1 MTEQLQAGG
10 RIVVGTDLSHNADH
24 AVDWAAERAV
34 EVGAPLLVV
43 LALPEVIIPRRV
55 LPHHVLA
62 SDQGM
67 DEVRQRASTLRV
79 SDNARAY
86 NTSGNEVRIFLD
98 YPFSVF

>member
-43 LALPEVIIPRRV
+43 L
-55 LPHHVLA
+55 
-62 SDQGM
+62 
-67 DEVRQRASTLRV
+67 
-79 SDNARAY
+79 
-86 NTSGNEVRIFLD
+86 
-98 YPFSVF
+98 